1 MTRAVA
7 SAGRRIAVVLG
18 MWGLATGCVYYNG
31 VYNAQAAAK
40 QGDRRLRE
48 NQEAEAQARFL
59 ESAERAESVLVRFP
73 TSKWRTRALYLAGR
87 GHALSGDCER
97 GRERILE
104 LLDRTDVT
112 PIERDRAR
120 VALGACD
127 VRSNA
132 MATARLRLD
141 SLIDSRDSEVAREAR
156 LWAARAALTMG
167 DLDAVT
173 GYLGASSG
181 EILPWELISAS
192 TTARDF
198 ARSES
203 LLVLRARRGDYRDE
217 ALRSVREMAAAGRV
231 DGARRVVLA
240 YDAARVR
247 EPLRAQLHYTLGDQ
261 LLRVDRDSLAAWHL
275 GTARELAGR
284 DTLVV
289 REAVARTAWLAL
301 RRAQTL
307 EESDAILAQL
317 DSGVMRTAFARR
329 VADQW
334 LLVRMLA
341 GKADGTGA
349 GQFLAAEVLRDS
361 LQAPALAQAVFV
373 DLARRSASS
382 PLAPA
387 ALYAATLL
395 PSPLT
400 ADSADR
406 WRRRVTTEYAAS
418 AVAARLRGDD
428 PSGLPDFV
436 TAPEMLRFSWS
447 EVTRQWADSVRR
459 LRTARGG
466 S

>member
-1 MTRAVA
+1 MTPAVA
-7 SAGRRIAVVLG
+7 AAGRRMATVLG
-18 MWGLATGCVYYNG
+18 TWVLASGCVYYNG

-48 NQEAEAQARFL
+48 NQEAEAQSRFL

-104 LLDRTDVT
+104 LLDRADVT
-112 PIERDRAR
+112 PSERDRAR

-141 SLIDSRDSEVAREAR
+141 SLIGSSDRAVAREAR

-173 GYLGASSG
+173 GYLGASSS

-198 ARSES
+198 ARGES
-203 LLVLRARRGDYRDE
+203 LLVLRARRGDFRDE
-217 ALRSVREMAAAGRV
+217 AVRSVREMTAAGRV
-231 DGARRVVLA
+231 EEARRVVLA

-247 EPLRAQLHYTLGDQ
+247 EPLRAQLHYAVGDQ
-261 LLRVDRDSLAAWHL
+261 LLRADRDSLAAWHL
-275 GTARELAGR
+275 GMARELAGR

-289 REAVARTAWLAL
+289 REAAARRAWLAI
-301 RRAQTL
+301 RRARTL
-307 EESDAILAQL
+307 EESEATLAQL
-317 DSGVMRTAFARR
+317 DSAVMRTTLARR
-329 VADQW
+329 LADQW

-349 GQFLAAEVLRDS
+349 GLFLAAEVVRDS

-373 DLARRSASS
+373 ELARRHASS
-382 PLAPA
+382 LLAPA

-395 PSPLT
+395 PSPIT

-428 PSGLPDFV
+428 PSALPDFV
-436 TAPEMLRFSWS
+436 SAPEMLRFSWS
-447 EVTRQWADSVRR
+447 EVTRQWADSLRR
-459 LRTARGG
+459 LRAARGG
-466 S
+466 A